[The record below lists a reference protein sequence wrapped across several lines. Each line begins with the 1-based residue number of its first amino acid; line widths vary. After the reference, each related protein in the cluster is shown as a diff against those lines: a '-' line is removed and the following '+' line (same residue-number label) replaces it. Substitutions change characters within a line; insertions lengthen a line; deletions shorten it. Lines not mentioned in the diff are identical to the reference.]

1 MIKILISL
9 FYFTICLTVA
19 GCGGG
24 GGSASSATKS
34 KTTSKVV
41 FGSTVSNELVGT
53 LRLTISIPYGVT
65 IPLAS
70 GITYASDAASITAL
84 NSVVQVT
91 TKTSVDLTKLLA
103 SVNYTPAVPNKP
115 GSIEI
120 LYAKADG
127 FIPDIN
133 TLLIQFDITT
143 GSFPSP
149 QDFVIAPIYIAKI
162 IPDDPSTP
170 LIDESGVTA
179 RIEITN
185 IQYTVEL
192 I

>member
-1 MIKILISL
+1 MNKALIPL
-9 FYFTICLTVA
+9 FFFTLCLTVA

-24 GGSASSATKS
+24 GGSSAPSAKSS
-34 KTTSKVV
+34 KTTSKVA
-41 FGSTVSNELVGT
+41 FASTVSNELVGT

-70 GITYASDAASITAL
+70 GITNASDAAAITAL

-91 TKTSVDLTKLLA
+91 TKNSIDLTRLLA
-103 SVNYTPAVPNKP
+103 SVNYTPAESNKP

-120 LYAKADG
+120 FYAKADG

-133 TLLIQFDITT
+133 TLLIQFDITS
-143 GSFPSP
+143 GYFPSP
-149 QDFVIAPIYIAKI
+149 QAFVISSIYITKI
-162 IPDDPSTP
+162 IPDNPATP
-170 LIDESGVTA
+170 FDDSG
-179 RIEITN
+179 IIGPLLITN